1 MRGAFQVLA
10 LALCLLCAGGASA
23 SVYLSVDD
31 TSLSREAFDA
41 LYQQASQ
48 LRKMDSKTFADELV
62 DALLM
67 YRWAQ
72 GELPEEQ
79 WRGTEI
85 GYAYGWH
92 IRRQLDRTLAKLYPK
107 WPASELMRQYSKP
120 GVQAQEAL
128 TSIAAQSI
136 LGYQLTPAQR
146 DRAASLVLARMAFPD
161 QQDVTL
167 TLLEVY
173 EGQSIQGKKALME
186 GDVKLLSMEML
197 SWKQHQLRLW
207 WLSHEGG
214 VKKDA
219 IDDLRRTIEAHYFY
233 PKILNA
239 LGVIKRNHGDNPG
252 LIKFREQ
259 VSAAQIKSYYQRHQE
274 DFRFLA
280 KVKVRGVIYGDE
292 TAARLARQQIVKG
305 ASWTDLKAPSHP
317 ANLPLDAEG
326 WLHKDAVKPTDWLA
340 SLAFATPPGDV
351 SEVIRSPAGDWVI
364 LQVSGRKYDYYPA
377 DSETVRYLATDVLAI
392 QQAVAA
398 YSELINHLR
407 RQASLQSK
415 V

>member
-1 MRGAFQVLA
+1 MRGTFQVLT
-10 LALCLLCAGGASA
+10 LAFCLLCAGGASA
-23 SVYLSVDD
+23 AAYLTVDD

-41 LYQQASQ
+41 LHQQASQ
-48 LRKMDSKTFADELV
+48 LRKLDRKTFADELI

-79 WRGTEI
+79 WRGAEI
-85 GYAYGWH
+85 GYSYGWH
-92 IRRQLDRTLAKLYPK
+92 IRRQLDRTLAKLYPQ
-107 WPASELMRQYSKP
+107 WPASELMQEYSKP
-120 GVQAQEAL
+120 GVEAREAL
-128 TSIAAQSI
+128 TAIAAKSI
-136 LGYQLTPAQR
+136 LGYQLMPEQR
-146 DRAASLVLARMAFPD
+146 SKAASLVLARMAFPD
-161 QQDVTL
+161 QQEVTL

-173 EGQSIQGKKALME
+173 EGQSVQGKKALME
-186 GDVKLLSMEML
+186 GDVKALGMEML

-207 WLSHEGG
+207 WLSHQGG
-214 VKKDA
+214 VEQDA
-219 IDDLRRTIEAHYFY
+219 IDDLQRTIEAHYFY

-259 VSAAQIKSYYQRHQE
+259 VSAAQIKSYYQQHQE

-280 KVKVRGVIYGDE
+280 RVKVRGAIYGDE
-292 TAARLARQQIVKG
+292 AAARLARQQLVES
-305 ASWTDLKAPSHP
+305 ASWADLKTPYRP
-317 ANLPLDAEG
+317 VDLPLDAEG
-326 WLHKDAVKPTDWLA
+326 WLRKDAVKPTDWLA

-364 LQVSGRKYDYYPA
+364 LQVSGREYDYYPA

-407 RQASLQSK
+407 RQASLQNK